1 MQKNIG
7 EAIAALTEKPMLA
20 TSAERFLILDR
31 IKSAYPHLP
40 QPLRMSKMLSVLLKE
55 VSVPIEDYDLI
66 AGRCVDRLLT
76 DDEEARFTAFL
87 RHPDCPNKATLY
99 SSGHCTYSWDMVV
112 EEGLPGMRKMAE
124 TRLQSAENEDERVF
138 LTAILE
144 IYDAIADYMLRYASA
159 AEARGMTMVAHNL
172 REGATEVPQHF
183 ASALQLLWTITFI
196 DCAYVTLNPT
206 LTVGRLDQLLYPLY
220 SRDIASGIL
229 TEDEAR
235 AYIIDY
241 YCKHNLIM
249 GRGEHQVGDETNS
262 TTFQRICCFDA
273 PQYMMLAGTDRE
285 GRLAVNRLTELFAEC
300 IEPAFKNPVVVVRYV
315 VGMDRD
321 ASALWK
327 TLTEKA
333 LKSASMMFYNDDNL
347 LRTYRRI
354 GLPQEDAVRYTHFG
368 CNWSSPGDNGAW
380 VQGGPKSNRFN
391 AYRSPEEEK
400 LLTGP
405 YMRTLGKNG
414 WPGVLLEELEVLAE
428 GERKGETVSIDRL
441 YERFLSRFSAFIDQ
455 KLERLRHEV
464 EVRQRRPSA
473 VLTFGDCFFR
483 DSLRTAQCFS
493 AGAKYHFELQSFQMF
508 GTVVD
513 SIIAVDQLVIREK
526 RITLT
531 ELLDAVRNDFID
543 RPDILALCRK
553 AEKYGMDTPLSNAH
567 TERLSHAIP
576 SIVIEK
582 SRPYFEKDRLF
593 LTPCMQSDTW
603 HLKLGEQCGATP
615 DGRRAN
621 TPFSQNSRPSNGA
634 CVHGL
639 TAMLN
644 AMLHLPNDGLT
655 SGALNLDV
663 DSRDFC
669 GESGRVLFAALL
681 ASYFNRGGL
690 HAQVTA
696 LSKEDLLDARE
707 HPDRHRDLRV
717 RVTGYSGIYVDI
729 CKRLQDDII
738 ARFE

>member
-1 MQKNIG
+1 MQNNVA
-7 EAIAALTEKPMLA
+7 EAILALTEKPMLA

-31 IKSAYPHLP
+31 IKSEYPHLP
-40 QPLRMSKMLSVLLKE
+40 QPLRMSKMLSILLRE
-55 VSVPIEDYDLI
+55 VSVPLEAYDLV

-76 DDEEARFTAFL
+76 DDEETRFAAFL

-112 EEGLPGMRKMAE
+112 KEGIPGMRKMAE
-124 TRLQSAENEDERVF
+124 DRLRSAKNEDERIF
-138 LTAILE
+138 LVAILE
-144 IYDAIADYMLRYASA
+144 IYDAITAYMLRYADA
-159 AEARGMTMVAHNL
+159 AEARGMTAMARNL
-172 REGATEVPQHF
+172 REGATEVPKHF
-183 ASALQLLWTITFI
+183 TSALQLLWTITFI
-196 DCAYVTLNPT
+196 DCAYITLNPT

-220 SRDIASGIL
+220 ARDIASGEL
-229 TEDEAR
+229 QEDEAR
-235 AYIIDY
+235 AYITDY

-273 PQYMMLAGTDRE
+273 PQYMMLAGSDER
-285 GRLAVNRLTELFAEC
+285 GNLAVNRLTELFAEC
-300 IEPAFKNPVVVVRYV
+300 IVPAFKNPVVVVRYV
-315 VGMDRD
+315 KGMD
-321 ASALWK
+321 ASCPALWK

-333 LKSASMMFYNDDNL
+333 LQSASMMFYNDDNIL
-347 LRTYRRI
+347 SVYRRL
-354 GLPQEDAVRYTHFG
+354 GLPDEDAARYTHFG
-368 CNWSSPGDNGAW
+368 CNWASPGDNGAW
-380 VQGGPKSNRFN
+380 VQGGPKSHKFN
-391 AYRSPEEEK
+391 AYLSKEEEK

-405 YMRTLGKNG
+405 YMRTLGKSG

-428 GERKGETVSIDRL
+428 GERRGEAVSIEAL
-441 YERFLSRFSAFIDQ
+441 YERFLSRFSAFIDE

-483 DSLRTAQCFS
+483 DSLRTAECFS

-513 SIIAVDQLVIREK
+513 SIIAVDQLVVRER

-531 ELLDAVRNDFID
+531 ELLAAVRNDFAD

-567 TERLSHAIP
+567 AKRLSHAV
-576 SIVIEK
+576 SDIVIEK
-582 SRPYFEKDRLF
+582 SRPYLLSYGLF

-603 HLKLGEQCGATP
+603 HLKLGEICGATP

-634 CVHGL
+634 AVNGL

-644 AMLHLPNDGLT
+644 AMLSLPHDGLT

-663 DSRDFC
+663 DSRDFG
-669 GESGRVLFAALL
+669 GENGRMLFAALL
-681 ASYFNRGGL
+681 ATYFNRGGL
-690 HAQVTA
+690 HAQVSA
-696 LSKEDLLDARE
+696 LEKEALIDAQI
-707 HPDRHRDLRV
+707 HPERHRDLRV
-717 RVTGYSGIYVDI
+717 RVTGYSGVYVDI

-738 ARFE
+738 ARFD

>member
-1 MQKNIG
+1 MQHNVE
-7 EAIAALTEKPMLA
+7 EAILALTEKPMLA

-31 IKSAYPHLP
+31 IKSEYPHLP
-40 QPLRMSKMLSVLLKE
+40 QPLRMSKMLSILLRE
-55 VSVPIEDYDLI
+55 VSVPLEAYDLV

-76 DDEEARFTAFL
+76 GDEETRFAAFL

-124 TRLQSAENEDERVF
+124 DRLRSAENEDERVF

-144 IYDAIADYMLRYASA
+144 IYDAITAYMLRYADA
-159 AEARGMTMVAHNL
+159 AEARGMTAMARNL

-196 DCAYVTLNPT
+196 DCAYITLNPT

-220 SRDIASGIL
+220 ARDIASGEL
-229 TEDEAR
+229 QEEEAR
-235 AYIIDY
+235 AYITDY

-273 PQYMMLAGTDRE
+273 PQYMMLAGTDKE
-285 GRLAVNRLTELFAEC
+285 GKLAVNRLTELFAEC
-300 IEPAFKNPVVVVRYV
+300 IEPSFKNPVVVVRYV

-321 ASALWK
+321 APTLWK

-405 YMRTLGKNG
+405 YMRTLGKSG

-428 GERKGETVSIDRL
+428 GERNGETVSIDRL

-513 SIIAVDQLVIREK
+513 SIIAVDQLVVRER

-531 ELLDAVRNDFID
+531 ELLAAVRNDFVD

-634 CVHGL
+634 CIHGL

-663 DSRDFC
+663 DSRDFY
-669 GESGRVLFAALL
+669 GESGRMLFATLL

-696 LSKEDLLDARE
+696 LSKEDLLDAQE

-717 RVTGYSGIYVDI
+717 RVTGYSGVYVDI

-738 ARFE
+738 ARFD